1 MDKYLCPVGVVQMGR
16 RKIINNR
23 SGVGLIYAVLVLL
36 VVSILSV
43 AVFTLFSSN
52 MNQAQMQE
60 DAMRSHF
67 IAVSGVVVTLGA
79 LLQDNQ
85 SLLNS
90 YFDKSI
96 LTTVNPLSDTIE
108 FDGGEAQIVISSFI
122 EDDMRI
128 VNIQSIGQATNSS
141 VSREVNMWFRIE
153 YPEIQNWD

>member
-1 MDKYLCPVGVVQMGR
+1 MGR

-67 IAVSGVVVTLGA
+67 IAVSGVEVAFGA

-85 SLLNS
+85 SLLNN

-96 LTTVNPLSDTIE
+96 STPVNPLSDTIT
-108 FDGGEAQIVISSFI
+108 FDAGVAQIVISSFI